1 MFMPGPLELLIIALI
16 LLVPLLAVVG
26 VVVAVVAS
34 RSRGGR
40 PAGNLI
46 PCPDCGR
53 MVSPHAVQC
62 PQCGR
67 PMQVSSFPPGGDS
80 P

>member
-1 MFMPGPLELLIIALI
+1 MLMPGPLELAIIGLI
-16 LLVPLLAVVG
+16 LAVPLVVVVG

-34 RSRGGR
+34 RSRGGG

-67 PMQVSSFPPGGDS
+67 PMQVSSPPPVGDS